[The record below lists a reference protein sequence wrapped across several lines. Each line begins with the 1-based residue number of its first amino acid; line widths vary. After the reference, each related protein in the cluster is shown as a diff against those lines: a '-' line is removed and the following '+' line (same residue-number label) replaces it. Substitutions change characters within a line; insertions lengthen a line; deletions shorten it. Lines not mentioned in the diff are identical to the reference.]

1 MMTEH
6 TARSSL
12 LRCTAARPAPAARAP
27 RSLCSGLLP
36 APCSLLPLLLLL
48 AASSSLAQVPT
59 PSQAPQALQQA
70 VQQNPGLADV
80 IRQRIA
86 QSGLTSDQIRARLQ
100 ASGYPPTLLDAYLG
114 AQTPGQPSP
123 VPGAQELAAIQSLGV
138 PGVATAGEI
147 LPVDTGL
154 VRAVAGGRSGVFGVD
169 VFQRTTTQF
178 LPLLAGPVP
187 ADYKLGPGD
196 QLVLIL
202 TGDVE
207 LAYTLQ
213 VTREGFILIPQVGQL
228 FVSNLTLDQLRDLLY
243 TRLGR
248 VYSGVRRSP
257 GATTRFDISVANVR
271 ANQAY
276 VVGEVAQPGAYQISS
291 LGTVLTALY
300 AAGGV
305 TERASLRAVEVRR
318 FGKSIATFDLYD
330 YLLRGDTKRDVRLET
345 GDVVFVP
352 VHGPRAQITGAV
364 RRPAIYKLE
373 GGGSLASLIE
383 DAGGFRPDAQ
393 LRRLSVFRLLSAA
406 ERGPGAPPR
415 AVIDVALSALP
426 SPKSRDRGSVAPG
439 DPPLPVRMP
448 EMALRDGDS
457 VVVDELQPL
466 SGQYYVSIVGVVNK
480 PGVYPWRE
488 GMTLRDLMLLARG
501 PGVGAYLK
509 EAEIARMPEDRSQ
522 GQLAATVRVPMDS
535 TYLERDSVGRYVGPP
550 GLPYPGSGA
559 PEMKLRPYDNILI
572 LKEPDF
578 DLQRVVAMT
587 GQVRFPGV
595 YSLRSKNERL
605 ADIIDRAG
613 GLTPQAYPDGIRFV
627 RPTNGAGRIDIDL
640 ARALRERDA
649 RDNVIMQPGDS
660 VFIPEFLASV
670 KVTGAVNSAGSVLWK
685 RGEGLWYYIDAAGG
699 FSYLADKGRVS
710 IRFANGEVR
719 TKKGG
724 PKPGPGSEVFVPVKD
739 TTARTKYVA
748 LFGAIAQILAS
759 TVAIIVVVTR

>member
-1 MMTEH
+1 MKEWISRRQRGTRCRWRPDASTPGRGEVVRAGEVSDPPRGLPVLYSIDDTAETGRWSRSVTAGTCTVELTERSFFNLLTARELGPKFGPRSVPYALGGKQDMNTEH
-6 TARSSL
+6 RVRSRSL
-12 LRCTAARPAPAARAP
+12 WGTDARPGPAGTAP
-27 RSLCSGLLP
+27 RSLLP
-36 APCSLLPLLLLL
+36 AALALGLALSARAQNPPLPPPAQ
-48 AASSSLAQVPT
+48 AAS
-59 PSQAPQALQQA
+59 ALQQA
-70 VQQNPGLADV
+70 VQQNPGLADM

-86 QSGLTSDQIRARLQ
+86 QSGMTPEQIRARLQ

-123 VPGAQELAAIQSLGV
+123 VPGAQEIAAIQSLGV
-138 PGVATAGEI
+138 PTLATAGEI

-154 VRAVAGGRSGVFGVD
+154 VRATAAGKSGVFGVD

-228 FVSNLTLDQLRDLLY
+228 FVSNVTLDQLRDLLY

-257 GATTRFDISVANVR
+257 AATTRFDISVANVR

-305 TERASLRAVEVRR
+305 TERAKLRGVEVRR
-318 FGKSIATFDLYD
+318 FGKVVATFDLYD
-330 YLLRGDTKRDVRLET
+330 YLLRGDAKHDVRLET

-352 VHGPRAQITGAV
+352 VHGPRAEITGAV
-364 RRPAIYKLE
+364 RRPATHALE
-373 GGGSLASLIE
+373 GGGSLAGLSE

-393 LRRLSVFRLLSAA
+393 LKRLSVFRLLSAA

-415 AVIDVALSALP
+415 AVIDVALSAFP

-439 DPPLPVRMP
+439 DPPVPVSMP
-448 EMALRDGDS
+448 QMALQDGDS

-480 PGVYPWRE
+480 PGVYPWRD
-488 GMTLRDLMLLARG
+488 GMTLDRKSTRLNSSHITISYA
-501 PGVGAYLK
+501 VFCLK
-509 EAEIARMPEDRSQ
+509 
-522 GQLAATVRVPMDS
+522 
-535 TYLERDSVGRYVGPP
+535 
-550 GLPYPGSGA
+550 
-559 PEMKLRPYDNILI
+559 
-572 LKEPDF
+572 
-578 DLQRVVAMT
+578 
-587 GQVRFPGV
+587 
-595 YSLRSKNERL
+595 
-605 ADIIDRAG
+605 
-613 GLTPQAYPDGIRFV
+613 
-627 RPTNGAGRIDIDL
+627 
-640 ARALRERDA
+640 
-649 RDNVIMQPGDS
+649 
-660 VFIPEFLASV
+660 
-670 KVTGAVNSAGSVLWK
+670 
-685 RGEGLWYYIDAAGG
+685 
-699 FSYLADKGRVS
+699 
-710 IRFANGEVR
+710 
-719 TKKGG
+719 KK
-724 PKPGPGSEVFVPVKD
+724 KK
-739 TTARTKYVA
+739 
-748 LFGAIAQILAS
+748 
-759 TVAIIVVVTR
+759 

>member
-1 MMTEH
+1 MNTEH
-6 TARSSL
+6 RVRSRSL
-12 LRCTAARPAPAARAP
+12 RSTDARPGPAGTAP
-27 RSLCSGLLP
+27 RSLLP
-36 APCSLLPLLLLL
+36 AALALGLALSARAQNPPLPPPAQ
-48 AASSSLAQVPT
+48 AAS
-59 PSQAPQALQQA
+59 ALQQA
-70 VQQNPGLADV
+70 VQQNPGLADM
-80 IRQRIA
+80 IRQRIT
-86 QSGLTSDQIRARLQ
+86 QSGMTPDQIRARLQ

-114 AQTPGQPSP
+114 AQTPGQPAP
-123 VPGAQELAAIQSLGV
+123 VPGAQEIAAIQSLGV
-138 PGVATAGEI
+138 PTLATAGEI

-154 VRAVAGGRSGVFGVD
+154 VRATAAGKSGVFGVD
-169 VFQRTTTQF
+169 VFQRTSTQF

-187 ADYKLGPGD
+187 ADYKLGAGD

-228 FVSNLTLDQLRDLLY
+228 FVSNLTLDQLRELLY

-257 GATTRFDISVANVR
+257 GATTRFDVSVANVR

-305 TERASLRAVEVRR
+305 TERANLRAVEVRR

-330 YLLRGDTKRDVRLET
+330 YLLRGDTRNDLRLET
-345 GDVVFVP
+345 GDVVFVG
-352 VHGPRAQITGAV
+352 VHGTRVQLTGAV
-364 RRPAIYKLE
+364 RRPAIYE
-373 GGGSLASLIE
+373 VRTGESLADLVR

-393 LRRLSVFRLLSAA
+393 LKRLSVFRLLPAA

-415 AVIDVALSALP
+415 AVIDVALS
-426 SPKSRDRGSVAPG
+426 SKRDRGAVPPG
-439 DPPLPVRMP
+439 DPPLAVSMP
-448 EMALRDGDS
+448 QMALQDGDS

-480 PGVYPWRE
+480 PGVYPWRD
-488 GMTLRDLMLLARG
+488 GMTLRDLVLLARG
-501 PGVGAYLK
+501 PSVGAYLK

-522 GQLAATVRVPMDS
+522 AQLATTVRAPMDS
-535 TYLERDSVGRYVGPP
+535 TYLFERDSLGRYAGPP

-559 PEMKLRPYDNILI
+559 PEVKLRPYDNILI

-578 DLQRVVAMT
+578 DLQRMVAMT

-595 YSLRSKNERL
+595 YSLRSKNDRL

-627 RPTNGAGRIDIDL
+627 RPTNAAGRINIDL
-640 ARALRERDA
+640 SRALRGHDS

-685 RGEGLWYYIDAAGG
+685 RGEGLRQQHEAA
-699 FSYLADKGRVS
+699 R
-710 IRFANGEVR
+710 
-719 TKKGG
+719 
-724 PKPGPGSEVFVPVKD
+724 
-739 TTARTKYVA
+739 
-748 LFGAIAQILAS
+748 
-759 TVAIIVVVTR
+759 

>member
-1 MMTEH
+1 MTTEH
-6 TARSSL
+6 RARSSS
-12 LRCTAARPAPAARAP
+12 LRGVADRPVSARAG
-27 RSLCSGLLP
+27 LCSVLLVLP
-36 APCSLLPLLLLL
+36 ALVAGQNPPPPAQ
-48 AASSSLAQVPT
+48 AAA
-59 PSQAPQALQQA
+59 ALQQA
-70 VQQNPGLADV
+70 VQQNPNLADV
-80 IRQRIA
+80 IRQRIS
-86 QSGLTSDQIRARLQ
+86 QSGMTPDQIRARLQ

-114 AQTPGQPSP
+114 SQTPGQPSP

-138 PGVATAGEI
+138 PGIASAGQI

-228 FVSNLTLDQLRDLLY
+228 FVSNLTLDQLRDLLF

-248 VYSGVRRSP
+248 VYSGVRRRP

-305 TERASLRAVEVRR
+305 TERAKLRGVEVRR
-318 FGKSIATFDLYD
+318 FGKVVATFDLYD
-330 YLLRGDTKRDVRLET
+330 YLLRGDTKHDVRLET

-364 RRPAIYKLE
+364 RRPAIYELE
-373 GGGSLASLIE
+373 EGGSLASLIQN
-383 DAGGFRPDAQ
+383 AGGFRPDAQ
-393 LRRLSVFRLLSAA
+393 LKRLSVFRLLAPG
-406 ERGPGAPPR
+406 ERRPGAPPR
-415 AVIDVALSALP
+415 AVIDVALSPLP
-426 SPKSRDRGSVAPG
+426 SSRSRSAVAPG
-439 DPPLPVRMP
+439 DPPLPVSMP
-448 EMALRDGDS
+448 ELALQDGDS
-457 VVVDELQPL
+457 VAVDAVRDLA
-466 SGQYYVSIVGVVNK
+466 GQYYVSIVGVVNK
-480 PGVYPWRE
+480 PGVYPWRD
-488 GMTLRDLMLLARG
+488 GMTLRDLVLLARG
-501 PGVGAYLK
+501 PSVGAYLK

-522 GQLAATVRVPMDS
+522 GQLATTVRVSMDS
-535 TYLERDSVGRYVGPP
+535 TYLFERDSLGRYAGPP

-559 PEMKLRPYDNILI
+559 PEVKLRPYDNILI

-578 DLQRVVAMT
+578 DLQRMVAMT

-605 ADIIDRAG
+605 ADVIDRAG

-627 RPTNGAGRIDIDL
+627 RPTNAAGRIDIDL
-640 ARALRERDA
+640 AQALREHDS

-685 RGEGLWYYIDAAGG
+685 RGEGLGYYIDAAGG

-710 IRFANGEVR
+710 VRFANGEIR

-739 TTARTKYVA
+739 TTARTNYVA